1 MVYRFQKGSLSLGG
15 SPLPLCW
22 VQPLRS
28 RRELEYSLTLRTIY
42 FNAALRVAIDRFQCI
57 HVLQVL
63 FVSANSTDDLR
74 HIFLFAAQSNS
85 FAWKP
90 LLVVQ
95 LTFMEKQETKKNKI
109 QVR

>member
-1 MVYRFQKGSLSLGG
+1 MVCRFQKNDLSLGG
-15 SPLPLCW
+15 HPVPLWWAQSVRPG
-22 VQPLRS
+22 
-28 RRELEYSLTLRTIY
+28 RELEYSLTLRALY
-42 FNAALRVAIDRFQCI
+42 VNAALRVAIDRFQCI
-57 HVLQVL
+57 HVLQAL
-63 FVSANSTDDLR
+63 FDSANSTEDSR